1 MTLLLLLLIPLAA
14 IFLIMLRCPA
24 KPVAVWGAA
33 ANFVYSIVMMGG
45 YDTTGSAGSK
55 IIDGYQFVIKYPWLD
70 LPGLPLI
77 SFHLGLDGINA
88 PLVFLCTTVTLA
100 AVSLTPATIK
110 RAPEFFIYVL
120 LMSLGAL
127 GAFLSLDLFFFFIFH
142 EFALIPT
149 FLLIGI
155 WGTQNR
161 QFASM
166 QLTLYLTL
174 GSLVLLG
181 GILALVLWSG
191 ANTFDIVDIQK
202 QLANTALSETDQ
214 FAIWPL
220 LLVGF
225 GILISLFPFHTWA
238 PGGYA
243 CAPPAAAMMHAGVLK
258 KFGIYGILRVAMPC
272 LDPSGAAWAYWEPW
286 LWVLLLGNVLFVGY
300 TTVAQKELPL
310 MLGFSSVMHMGYMF
324 LGIATFD
331 LIGLTGVVMLMVAH
345 GLSAALLFAIA
356 GEIQQRTG
364 ENRMDQLGGLA
375 KRMPFL
381 ATAFVLGS
389 LASVGM
395 PGLANFAGEIM
406 IFFGAF
412 NRINFGAYEAGQA
425 VPLMI
430 VVILAIWGIVISAIY
445 SLRSISKV
453 FFGDL
458 PERYAEVRDLE
469 TFQERAPYILL
480 MAVLLLLG
488 FVPSIITS
496 NAHQSLS
503 LMLGGGS

>member
-1 MTLLLLLLIPLAA
+1 MQLLFLLFIPLAA
-14 IFLIMLRCPA
+14 ILMIMLRSPA
-24 KPVAVWGAA
+24 KTTALWFAA
-33 ANFVYSIVMMGG
+33 ANFVYSIVLMGS
-45 YDTTGSAGSK
+45 YDATKT
-55 IIDGYQFVIKYPWLD
+55 GYQMVINEPWIN
-70 LPGLPLI
+70 LPGLPMI
-77 SFHLGLDGINA
+77 HFHLGLDGINA
-88 PLVFLCTTVTLA
+88 PMVFLTTTVTLA
-100 AVSLTPATIK
+100 AIALTPATIK
-110 RAPEFFIYVL
+110 RASEYFVYVL
-120 LMSLGAL
+120 LMSLGAI
-127 GAFLSLDLFFFFIFH
+127 GAFLSLDLFFFYIFH

-155 WGTQNR
+155 WGSQNR
-161 QFASM
+161 QFAAM

-191 ANTFDIVDIQK
+191 ANSFDLVSIQK
-202 QLANTALSETDQ
+202 QLAAAPLDAGYQSV
-214 FAIWPL
+214 IWPL
-220 LLVGF
+220 LLIGF
-225 GILISLFPFHTWA
+225 GILISLFPFHSWA
-238 PGGYA
+238 PSGYA

-258 KFGIYGILRVAMPC
+258 KFGIYGLIRVAMPF
-272 LDPSGAAWAYWEPW
+272 LGEGAETWMPL
-286 LWVLLLGNVLFVGY
+286 LWVLILGNILWVGY

-324 LGIATFD
+324 LGIASFD
-331 LIGLTGVVMLMVAH
+331 IIGLTGVVMLMVAH

-364 ENRMDQLGGLA
+364 ETRMDELGGLA

-412 NRINFGAYEAGQA
+412 NTIDFAAFANTGKAPVF
-425 VPLMI
+425 MI
-430 VVILAIWGIVISAIY
+430 VCILAIWGIVISAIY
-445 SLRSISKV
+445 SLRAISNV

-458 PERYAEVRDLE
+458 PERFAEVNDLE
-469 TFQERAPYILL
+469 TFRERAPYILL
-480 MAVLLLLG
+480 MAVLLILG
-488 FVPSIITS
+488 FIPSIITS
-496 NAHQSLS
+496 NAHHSLTF
-503 LMLGGGS
+503 LMGGGN

>member
-1 MTLLLLLLIPLAA
+1 MTLLFLLFIPLAA
-14 IFLIMLRCPA
+14 IFMIMLRSPA
-24 KPVAVWGAA
+24 KSTAIWAAA
-33 ANFVYSIVMMGG
+33 ANFVYSIVMMGW
-45 YDTTGSAGSK
+45 YDTSENAQVV
-55 IIDGYQFVIKYPWLD
+55 DGYQFVINHVWLA
-70 LPGLPLI
+70 LPGLPTI

-100 AVSLTPATIK
+100 AVALTPATIK
-110 RAPEFFIYVL
+110 RAPEFFIYIL
-120 LMSLGAL
+120 LMSLGAI
-127 GAFLSLDLFFFFIFH
+127 GAFISLDLFFFFIFH

-161 QFASM
+161 QFYSM

-181 GILALVLWSG
+181 GILALVLWADPETPTFNLITIQQQI
-191 ANTFDIVDIQK
+191 ANTPMTELENLTV
-202 QLANTALSETDQ
+202 
-214 FAIWPL
+214 WPL

-225 GILISLFPFHTWA
+225 GILISLFPFHSWA

-243 CAPPAAAMMHAGVLK
+243 SAPPAAAMMHAGVLK
-258 KFGIYGILRVAMPC
+258 KFGIYGIIRVALPC
-272 LDPSGAAWAYWEPW
+272 LGPEAVEAWAPV
-286 LWVLLLGNVLFVGY
+286 LWVLLLGNVLYVGY
-300 TTVAQKELPL
+300 VTVAQKELPL
-310 MLGFSSVMHMGYMF
+310 MLGYSSVMHMGYMF
-324 LGIATFD
+324 LGIVTFD
-331 LIGLTGVVMLMVAH
+331 IIGLTGVVMLMVAH

-356 GEIQQRTG
+356 GEITQRTG
-364 ENRMDQLGGLA
+364 ENRLDELGGLA

-395 PGLANFAGEIM
+395 PGLANFAGEVM

-412 NRINFGAYEAGQA
+412 KAIDMASFAETGQ
-425 VPLMI
+425 VPYLMI

-453 FFGDL
+453 FFGEL
-458 PERYAEVRDLE
+458 PERFAEVRDLE

-503 LMLGGGS
+503 IMLFGGGS